1 MVCEYR
7 PFQIHGRP
15 TYMLQESEHTKLRG
29 TSLLQRH
36 IGGPSSSAASHDSGV
51 RHNEWADNLVDKL
64 AHLYATPEELRAI
77 DDMSQLQSRRRSLTT
92 EVASK
97 VIDQASPSSA
107 AETSEFVRGGRPA
120 AGRHSF
126 TNLTQA
132 RTQQHSVTSMNQQGE
147 HRDAQIDNKRW
158 RPSTAGVKS
167 SYSASLHEKS
177 AYNASVQELFRDLVG
192 KMSKLE
198 SLAPTRLQ
206 KTSKPTSLQWQEGSL
221 SSLRTD
227 GAGDPIS
234 PLLHLVGTPMGS
246 NVAPKTSLPI
256 AATQANL
263 LHSHGVKEMH
273 WSETTPAMRHAAEEM
288 AVPPSPPCGPPN
300 RPRLNGRP
308 VSSTIPTA
316 PASSNL
322 MRSEQSAHQLGVQSN
337 RPAYHPRG
345 VLATQRP
352 AVWRRS
358 AEKKRNKIALPDG
371 SHAGD
376 EHIFVASYSEHRG
389 RRPSI
394 AHLGYDETVC
404 TARALCYGPQ
414 RH

>member
-1 MVCEYR
+1 MS
-7 PFQIHGRP
+7 
-15 TYMLQESEHTKLRG
+15 T
-29 TSLLQRH
+29 
-36 IGGPSSSAASHDSGV
+36 
-51 RHNEWADNLVDKL
+51 NLV
-64 AHLYATPEELRAI
+64 
-77 DDMSQLQSRRRSLTT
+77 
-92 EVASK
+92 
-97 VIDQASPSSA
+97 
-107 AETSEFVRGGRPA
+107 
-120 AGRHSF
+120 
-126 TNLTQA
+126 
-132 RTQQHSVTSMNQQGE
+132 
-147 HRDAQIDNKRW
+147 
-158 RPSTAGVKS
+158 
-167 SYSASLHEKS
+167 
-177 AYNASVQELFRDLVG
+177 
-192 KMSKLE
+192 
-198 SLAPTRLQ
+198 PTRLP
-206 KTSKPTSLQWQEGSL
+206 KIPKPTNLQWQEGSL

-256 AATQANL
+256 AAAATSKSAACTWRE
-263 LHSHGVKEMH
+263 EMH
-273 WSETTPAMRHAAEEM
+273 WSETPAMRHAAEEV
-288 AVPPSPPCGPPN
+288 AVPPDPPG
-300 RPRLNGRP
+300 L